1 MCGRFVLA
9 VQPQQMALE
18 FAIGNMPQLTA
29 NYNVAPTQPV
39 AVITNETE
47 RQVSLYKWGLLPSW
61 AKDASMAAKMINA
74 RSETVD
80 EKPAFRAAFKRRRCI
95 IPANGFYEWR
105 VNADGKKTPMYIH
118 LKDRD
123 LFGFAGLWEVWHSP
137 EGDEVRTCTILTTEA
152 NGFMQS
158 LHTRMPVI
166 LHREDYEA
174 WLQPGEMAAAPL
186 KTLLRQYED
195 EKMTAYEVSRAV
207 NRAGFSSPEMIMP
220 VQSPPLLL

>member
-18 FAIGNMPQLTA
+18 FAVGNLPQLAA

-118 LKDRD
+118 LKDRE

-152 NGFMQS
+152 NSFMQS

-207 NRAGFSSPEMIMP
+207 NRAGFSSPEMITP